1 MALHVIISIM
11 LSSSGSQQRLPVVTT
26 KRYSGKPHIFHA
38 DEFIKLSKDKKYIIK
53 RLLVSLINFHALLL
67 SGSDITEYVL
77 QAGTVNKF
85 VL

>member
-11 LSSSGSQQRLPVVTT
+11 LSSSGSQQRLVVTT

-38 DEFIKLSKDKKYIIK
+38 DELIKLSKDKKYIIK

-67 SGSDITEYVL
+67 SGSDITENVL